1 MNSKNL
7 RYQVGSQKKK
17 KKNDVLR
24 LVLLGKTGGGKSAS
38 GNTILG
44 RDVFQSQACPT
55 SWTIDCKRVD
65 GEVRGRDVAVVDTP
79 GLFDTNFSRQEVQK
93 KIKSCLALTAPG
105 PHVFLVVLRLG
116 RFTKE
121 EEDTFK
127 IILDTFGEDITR
139 YSLLLFTHGDKLKKQ
154 TIEQFISKSDKLE
167 ELVQGFSNRYH
178 VFNNEVRD
186 KQQIKKLLEK
196 IDTIIEEND
205 RKHYSK
211 KMLRRAKMA
220 SKKEKHRVSKALKAV
235 EQQRR
240 NTLRAEVQQEIRSSG
255 RPNRCVLQ

>member
-1 MNSKNL
+1 PQHGALGHSTSL
-7 RYQVGSQKKK
+7 LQWSSLTSCSQGCCCFFSAGSQKKK

-79 GLFDTNFSRQEVQK
+79 GLFDTNFSRQ
-93 KIKSCLALTAPG
+93 
-105 PHVFLVVLRLG
+105 
-116 RFTKE
+116 